1 MSKKKLLTQAV
12 SSGGESVN
20 VADVFSTYLYK
31 GNGSTQTI
39 TNGIDL
45 TEHGGMVWT
54 KSRTSATQHA
64 VSDTERGIPSTIFP
78 SITNQES
85 TSTGY
90 FTSFNSDGWSMGGN
104 TETNV
109 ANEDFVSWT
118 FRKAPRFFDVVKYTG
133 NGVAG
138 REIAHEL
145 GCDVGMLIVK
155 AISGSDSWFVQHTAI
170 GGTNRISLNSTS
182 PASPAG
188 LWNNTSFTDTVFTLG
203 GDNWGVNNIGVE
215 YIAYIYAH
223 DPLGENGDD
232 GMIACGSFVTDSNG
246 NGPLQNLGWEPQF
259 VIQKVSSSGSG
270 GWYMTDSIRGMS
282 KTGTQLLRANSS
294 AAEGAENTE
303 FVSLSATGFT
313 PVNNI
318 MPANKTCVYIA
329 IRAPMMVEPE
339 SADEVFSVQNGD
351 GSSNP
356 AYTSGFVVDM
366 AFWRPTSADNTKIS
380 SRLTSERVLETNGKA
395 VEVSDPSFVF
405 DYMYGW
411 LSSTRGANDISYMW
425 KRAKGYFDVVCYEGD
440 GQAGKTVNH
449 SLGVVP
455 EIIWVKA
462 RDDSNSFW
470 CVYNKTVGNS
480 SALVLNENYPPIDGG
495 TPVSFWNST
504 TPTESLFTL
513 GTYPNLNTNNKNY
526 ITYLFATLSGISKV
540 FSYTGDGASQTIDC
554 GFSAGAR
561 FVLIKRTDSGGD
573 WHIWDS
579 LRGIVAGNDPHLSLN
594 TTAAQVTT
602 DDSIDPHASGFIVNQ
617 VSATNINVNAATY
630 IGYAIA

>member
-318 MPANKTCVYIA
+318 MPANKTCVYMA
-329 IRAPMMVEPE
+329 IRAPMMVEPK
-339 SADEVFSVQNGD
+339 STDEVFAID
-351 GSSNP
+351 FSNNSDIP
-356 AYTSGFVVDM
+356 AYVSNFPVDM
-366 AFWRPTSADNTKIS
+366 SIRAATAGGSKDTG
-380 SRLTSERVLETNGKA
+380 SRLTQGEYLETDSTTAKTTNNN
-395 VEVSDPSFVF
+395 EQY
-405 DYMYGW
+405 DYMNGYYAG
-411 LSSTRGANDISYMW
+411 TRANTTLAWMW
-425 KRAKGYFDVVCYEGD
+425 KRAKGYFDVVAYTGD
-440 GQAGKTVNH
+440 GVAGRTVNH
-449 SLGVVP
+449 SLDVVP
-455 EIIWVKA
+455 KMIWVKRRNA
-462 RDDSNSFW
+462 SGHGW
-470 CVYNKTVGNS
+470 YVYLGEIGNDKN
-480 SALVLNENYPPIDGG
+480 LVLNTTASLDNSTY
-495 TPVSFWNST
+495 WNST
-504 TPTESLFTL
+504 SPSDVLFTL
-513 GTYPNLNTNNKNY
+513 GSSAAVNSSSGDF
-526 ITYLFATLSGISKV
+526 IAYLFASLAGISKV
-540 FSYTGDGASQTIDC
+540 FSYTGNGSSQTIDC
-554 GFSAGAR
+554 KFSAGSR
-561 FVLIKRTDSGGD
+561 FVLIKRTDSSGD
-573 WHIWDS
+573 WYIWDS

-594 TTAAQVTT
+594 TTAAQVTS
-602 DDSIDPHASGFIVNQ
+602 DDSIDPHSSGFIVNQ
-617 VSATNINVNAATY
+617 VSATNVNVSAATY